1 MQTKLNDFQKYYKKP
16 AHIKVKYIV
25 IGIFILLS
33 LFTARAVFAET
44 NEPKVDNI
52 EVVFDKETY
61 SLMEDTSTKIGFTI
75 KNNNPVLAK
84 LQVWAD
90 CEDDELECNYSK
102 KYTLPENSEITASF
116 YVSALEESHSQVT
129 VFVKLLNSEDQGI
142 TEHRIDVDVT
152 EDEEDG
158 DFSVDLSNRYVCIG
172 RTNTVTLDI
181 ENHYKDGLYN
191 IYISSPKLVISS
203 EYSNP
208 VYLRNEKEINYSVI
222 VSDNATDREK
232 FDLTLRIENEDIEIT
247 KELSLFAENCPEP
260 NNDFTVSGPA
270 STTLNISKGQS
281 KTLSYTLKNISNTN
295 RTFYISEDNNISKI
309 YVDIS
314 SRQFTLKPNQSKTI
328 NFTFK
333 VLEDCHSGTY
343 NIKLNFFDGLKSIS
357 KNVKIIVNP
366 KFNLK
371 VESLSE
377 PNQNLTIGKPL
388 MIMILLKNNGDISED
403 IDIEL
408 VTNNDLKATIENNKF
423 KVDKH
428 SSKYLTIYVS
438 SGAFTQLRMSSL
450 VVKIKGKTSNF
461 YEELQYTINVIK
473 VSEPL
478 NIELLSFPKRLTVE
492 PNSSKEFDITL
503 RNNGKKVTITKI
515 ELSNVPQGIDIV
527 ADQIITL
534 NPGETKTITAKVNI
548 GDVPKEDIDA
558 ILRFEAN
565 NGNVL
570 EQPILFKLT
579 EDKLEKERSKILGFF
594 TLKNSILSGVIFIC
608 LLIMLFFVLGIFKVK
623 RRR

>member
-16 AHIKVKYIV
+16 AHSKLKYIV

-52 EVVFDKETY
+52 DIVFDKETY

-90 CEDDELECNYSK
+90 CEDDDELECNYSK
-102 KYTLPENSEITASF
+102 KHTLSENSEITASF

-129 VFVKLLNSEDQGI
+129 VFVKLLNSEDQD
-142 TEHRIDVDVT
+142 TKEFRIDVDVT
-152 EDEEDG
+152 EDKEDG
-158 DFSVDLSNRYVCIG
+158 DFSVDLSNKYVCIG
-172 RTNTVTLDI
+172 RTNIVTLDI

-191 IYISSPKLVISS
+191 IYLSSPKLVISS

-208 VYLRNEKEINYSVI
+208 VYLRNEKEIDYSVI
-222 VSDNATDREK
+222 VSDNATDKEK
-232 FDLTLRIENEDIEIT
+232 FDLILRIKNEDIEIT
-247 KELSLFAENCPEP
+247 KELSLFAEDCPEP
-260 NNDFTVSGPA
+260 NNEFTVSGSA

-295 RTFYISEDNNISKI
+295 RTFYISEDNNTSKI
-309 YVDIS
+309 FVDIS

-333 VLEDCHSGTY
+333 VLEDCYSGTY
-343 NIKLNFFDGLKSIS
+343 NIKLNFFDGLKSFS
-357 KNVKIIVNP
+357 KNVKIVVNP
-366 KFNLK
+366 KFNLNI
-371 VESLSE
+371 ESLSE

-388 MIMILLKNNGDISED
+388 MIMILLKNNGDLSED

-428 SSKYLTIYVS
+428 SNKYLTIYVS
-438 SGAFTQLRMSSL
+438 SGAFTQLRMSSF

-461 YEELQYTINVIK
+461 FEELQYTINVIK

-478 NIELLSFPKRLTVE
+478 NIELLSFPKKLTVE

-548 GDVPKEDIDA
+548 GDVPKKDIDA
-558 ILRFEAN
+558 TLRFEAN

-579 EDKLEKERSKILGFF
+579 EDKLEKERSKLLGFL
-594 TLKNSILSGVIFIC
+594 TLRNSILFGVIFIC

-623 RRR
+623 RR